1 MVLLLNLIPVIIVI
15 AVVWWARK
23 RVAKQTE
30 QTAKLKAVIAPVI
43 VLVASLGLYTNV
55 QPSYLPK
62 GEIKRTVPPAFEQK
76 ESQIQDIS
84 LKPVSSEERDKIRK
98 EQYQEK
104 LPFLNE
110 KSAQ

>member
-30 QTAKLKAVIAPVI
+30 QNAKLKALIAPVI
-43 VLVASLGLYTNV
+43 VLVGSLALYSQV

-62 GEIKRTVPPAFEQK
+62 GEVKRSAVPAFEQK
-76 ESQIQDIS
+76 DSQIQDIS
-84 LKPVSSEERDKIRK
+84 LKPVPGEERDRIRK
-98 EQYQEK
+98 EQYDEK